1 MALDPLCTGLPHTD
15 RVVEQVFQLRLDWS
29 LRVCNFSDFGAGFV
43 TNSLILFYL
52 HIVCFNVLLFIIISS
67 FS

>member
-43 TNSLILFYL
+43 NNSFIFFIYTR
-52 HIVCFNVLLFIIISS
+52 VL
-67 FS
+67 